1 MFSDLAVPNVQR
13 VQGQVPTPDG
23 SSKFILNKSDGRVGV
38 GVGVAR
44 CAWRCKINMLT
55 IAFDHCF

>member
-23 SSKFILNKSDGRVGV
+23 LSKFILNKSDGVGGWQ
-38 GVGVAR
+38 GVPGDV
-44 CAWRCKINMLT
+44 K
-55 IAFDHCF
+55 

>member
-23 SSKFILNKSDGRVGV
+23 SSKFILNKSEGGWGV
-38 GVGVAR
+38 GGLAR
-44 CAWRCKINMLT
+44 RAWRRKINSITL
-55 IAFDHCF
+55 AFDRYL

>member
-23 SSKFILNKSDGRVGV
+23 SSKFILNKSEGGWGV
-38 GVGVAR
+38 GGGWQGVPGDV
-44 CAWRCKINMLT
+44 K
-55 IAFDHCF
+55 

>member
-23 SSKFILNKSDGRVGV
+23 SSKFILNKSEGGV
-38 GVGVAR
+38 GVGGLAR
-44 CAWRCKINMLT
+44 CAWRRKINSITL
-55 IAFDHCF
+55 AFDHYL